1 MAESAQK
8 TKIFISHSFM
18 SGYIRA
24 LDLGGTKNWPLI
36 SDNRKRD
43 FEALRSDWGHVG
55 DCIRREERNYS
66 ESKEGCFAASK
77 R

>member
-8 TKIFISHSFM
+8 TKVFISHSFM
-18 SGYIRA
+18 SGYIRT

-43 FEALRSDWGHVG
+43 FEALRSDWGHVL
-55 DCIRREERNYS
+55 EENNHYLI
-66 ESKEGCFAASK
+66 
-77 R
+77 